1 MATTPK
7 QPDWRQLVEEVR
19 HEIACIRTPSGAMP
33 AAASRA
39 AERLAELAAAVERR
53 LEAEADARRRRVVGP
68 RGPERAVTYRIE
80 PSPRGDFL
88 AELREGGP
96 ARPMKVPVELCRQVA
111 ATVAALTEPTRFG
124 PIHKAVEQ
132 SLGERIAPYAV
143 RVPLRFWAATGLV
156 SHEQARFFRTL
167 PPQRFLAEVRSGLR
181 GLSKSELRFEPE
193 A

>member
-68 RGPERAVTYRIE
+68 RGPERVVLYRIE
-80 PSPRGDFL
+80 PSPRGESL
-88 AELREGGP
+88 TELREGV
-96 ARPMKVPVELCRQVA
+96 ARPMKVPVALVRHVA

-132 SLGERIAPYAV
+132 ALGERVAPYAV

-156 SHEQARFFRTL
+156 THEQARFFRTL
-167 PPQRFLAEVRSGLR
+167 LPQRFLVEVRSGLR
-181 GLSKSELRFEPE
+181 GLSKSELRVDPRK
-193 A
+193 

>member
-1 MATTPK
+1 M
-7 QPDWRQLVEEVR
+7 
-19 HEIACIRTPSGAMP
+19 
-33 AAASRA
+33 
-39 AERLAELAAAVERR
+39 ERLAELAAAVERR

-96 ARPMKVPVELCRQVA
+96 ARPMKVPVALVRQVA

-124 PIHKAVEQ
+124 PIHKAVEHA
-132 SLGERIAPYAV
+132 LGERVAPYAV

-156 SHEQARFFRTL
+156 THEQARFFRTL
-167 PPQRFLAEVRSGLR
+167 PPQRFLGEVRSGLR
-181 GLSKSELRFEPE
+181 GLVKSELRVDPQN
-193 A
+193 

>member
-1 MATTPK
+1 MTTTPK

-39 AERLAELAAAVERR
+39 AERLAELVAAVERR

-68 RGPERAVTYRIE
+68 RGPERVVLYRIE
-80 PSPRGDFL
+80 PSPRGESL
-88 AELREGGP
+88 TELREGV
-96 ARPMKVPVELCRQVA
+96 ARPMKVPVKLVRQVA
-111 ATVAALTEPTRFG
+111 ATVVAMAEPTRFG

-132 SLGERIAPYAV
+132 SLGERVAPYTV

-156 SHEQARFFRTL
+156 THEQAR
-167 PPQRFLAEVRSGLR
+167 
-181 GLSKSELRFEPE
+181 
-193 A
+193 

>member
-68 RGPERAVTYRIE
+68 RGPESVVLYRIE
-80 PSPRGDFL
+80 PSPRGESL
-88 AELREGGP
+88 TELREGV
-96 ARPMKVPVELCRQVA
+96 ARPMKVPVALVRQVA
-111 ATVAALTEPTRFG
+111 ANVAALAEPTRFG

-132 SLGERIAPYAV
+132 ALGERVAPYTV

-156 SHEQARFFRTL
+156 THEQARFFRTL
-167 PPQRFLAEVRSGLR
+167 PSKRFLAEVRGGLR
-181 GLSKSELRFEPE
+181 GLAKSEVLVEPE

>member
-68 RGPERAVTYRIE
+68 RGPESVVLYRIE
-80 PSPRGDFL
+80 PSPRGESL
-88 AELREGGP
+88 TELREGV
-96 ARPMKVPVELCRQVA
+96 ARPMKVPVVLVRQVA
-111 ATVAALTEPTRFG
+111 ATVAALAEPTRFG
-124 PIHKAVEQ
+124 PIHKSFER
-132 SLGERIAPYAV
+132 SIGERVAPYAV

-156 SHEQARFFRTL
+156 THEQARFFRTL

-181 GLSKSELRFEPE
+181 GLSKSELRVDPRD
-193 A
+193 

>member
-39 AERLAELAAAVERR
+39 VERLAELAAAVERR

-80 PSPRGDFL
+80 PSPRGESL
-88 AELREGGP
+88 TELREGV
-96 ARPMKVPVELCRQVA
+96 ARPMKVPVELVRQVA

-132 SLGERIAPYAV
+132 ALGERVAPYAV
-143 RVPLRFWAATGLV
+143 RVPLRFWAATSLLT
-156 SHEQARFFRTL
+156 HEQARFFRTL

-181 GLSKSELRFEPE
+181 GLTRSEFRVEPE